1 MEPVSIPDK
10 LPILTINNEV
20 LLPGAPMKLEV
31 ASFTNQALMKDVLTK
46 GLKVIGVI
54 PSKDEF
60 DVIKKEDV
68 GTVALLVRISSF
80 NYPQDTVIV
89 MALGLCRFIVQ
100 KVLSTNPYPLAKV
113 ALHKDVCDEE
123 NNENVGNI
131 LENLKD
137 IMLPIIDRIGLLPLQ
152 YLHHFKDL
160 MDNFPASYII
170 DVCIHAINASFE
182 EKLKI
187 LKTLDLRER
196 ITIGVPLIMKFF
208 GNESEFKTRLCPS
221 RSHPTFPGV
230 SVIKFKS
237 LPQGKALQRPQLG
250 DSDLEDLEQRLQKA
264 NLPEHVFKIVTKDL
278 EKLKRL
284 SPYSPD
290 NSVLR
295 NYLEFV
301 VDLPWTISSIETLDI
316 KAAKVQL
323 DVEHYGME
331 KLKKR
336 IIEFLAVRQLKTN
349 VKGPILCFIGPPGVG
364 KTSIGRSIAHILN
377 RKFQRISLGGVSNQS
392 DIRGHRRTYIGAMP
406 GRILQAIKT
415 AGTNNPVILLDEI
428 DKLGSGGYNGDPKAA
443 LLEVLDPEQNV
454 HFTDHYLN
462 VPFDLSNV
470 TFIATANSVRSIPAP
485 LYDRL
490 EVINVGG
497 YTSIEKYHIAVK
509 HLFPKQLNLHG
520 LGPDMLQFTD
530 DAIYKIINEYTR
542 EAGVRS
548 LERKLA
554 AVCRSVAVK
563 VAESSDDTL
572 PYIIDADHIEDILG
586 MAPYYGEEILT
597 IPSHP
602 GVSLGLAC
610 TGTGGSLL
618 VVEAKRVPKSPGQ
631 KGKLILTGRLGSVM
645 KESAQIAFNWVRSTA
660 YQYGIVKEGYD
671 LLEKSDIHIHFPE
684 GAINKE
690 GPSAGVTIATALMSL
705 FTGIPVA
712 SGLAM
717 TGELTLQG
725 LVLPVG
731 GIKEKLMVA
740 HRTGMKKVIIPY
752 KCTKSLADIPS
763 CILDEV
769 KIITVKTMDE
779 VIETAFEGLTSAS
792 NHHLLSSKL

>member
-1 MEPVSIPDK
+1 MEPVPIPEK

-54 PSKDEF
+54 PLKDEL

-89 MALGLCRFIVQ
+89 MTIGLCRFVVQ
-100 KVLSTNPYPLAKV
+100 EVLSSTPYPLAQV
-113 ALHKDVCDEE
+113 ELHKDVYEE
-123 NNENVGNI
+123 EINENVGKV

-137 IMLPIIDRIGLLPLQ
+137 IMLPVIERIGLLPLQ

-187 LKTLDLRER
+187 LKLLDLRER
-196 ITIGVPLIMKFF
+196 IAFGVPLIMKFF
-208 GNESEFKTRLCPS
+208 GNESDIKTRLYPS
-221 RSHPTFPGV
+221 RSLPNFPGV

-237 LPQGKALQRPQLG
+237 SQGKALQRHLG

-264 NLPEHVFKIVTKDL
+264 NFPEHVSKIINKDL

-290 NSVLR
+290 NAVIR

-301 VDLPWTISSIETLDI
+301 VDLPWSVSSKETLDV
-316 KAAKVQL
+316 KAAKVLL
-323 DVEHYGME
+323 DIEHYGMD

-406 GRILQAIKT
+406 GRILHAIKA

-443 LLEVLDPEQNV
+443 LLEVLDPEQNM

-470 TFIATANSVRSIPAP
+470 TFVATANSARTIPAP

-490 EVINVGG
+490 EVISVDG
-497 YTSIEKYHIAVK
+497 YTSVEKYHIAVK
-509 HLFPKQLNLHG
+509 HLLPKQLDLHG
-520 LGPDMLQFTD
+520 LGPEMLQLTD
-530 DAIYKIINEYTR
+530 DAIYKIIHEYTK

-563 VAESSDDTL
+563 VAESSEDTL
-572 PYIIDADHIEDILG
+572 PYIINADNIEDILG

-602 GVSLGLAC
+602 GVALGLAW
-610 TGTGGSLL
+610 TGKGGSLL
-618 VVEAKRVPKSPGQ
+618 VVEAKRVPKSSGQ
-631 KGKLILTGRLGSVM
+631 KAKLILTGLLGSVM
-645 KESAQIAFNWVRSTA
+645 KESAQIAFNWVRSAA
-660 YQYGIVKEGYD
+660 YQYGIVKEGND

-705 FTGIPVA
+705 FTGLPVA

-740 HRTGMKKVIIPY
+740 HRLGMKKVIIPF
-752 KCTKSLADIPS
+752 KCTKTLADIPS
-763 CILDEV
+763 CVLDEI

-779 VIETAFEGLTSAS
+779 VIETAFEGLASAS
-792 NHHLLSSKL
+792 NHNLLSSKL

>member
-31 ASFTNQALMKDVLTK
+31 GSNSNQSLMKDVLTK
-46 GLKVIGVI
+46 GLKIIGVI
-54 PSKDEF
+54 PFKDEF
-60 DVIKKEDV
+60 DAIKKDDV

-80 NYPQDTVIV
+80 NYPEDTIIV
-89 MALGLCRFIVQ
+89 MTLGLCRFIVK
-100 KVLSTNPYPLAKV
+100 KVLSSTPYFLAKV
-113 ALHKDVCDEE
+113 ELHKDVY
-123 NNENVGNI
+123 V

-137 IMLPIIDRIGLLPLQ
+137 IMLPVIDRIGLLPLQ
-152 YLHHFKDL
+152 YLHHFKDV

-182 EKLKI
+182 EKLKV
-187 LKTLDLRER
+187 LKALDLRER
-196 ITIGVPLIMKFF
+196 IAIGVPLIMNFF
-208 GNESEFKTRLCPS
+208 GNENELKSRLSPERSLPS
-221 RSHPTFPGV
+221 IPGV
-230 SVIKFKS
+230 SVIKFKNFPFS
-237 LPQGKALQRPQLG
+237 QGKGMQRPYLG
-250 DSDLEDLEQRLQKA
+250 DSDLEELEQRLEKS
-264 NLPEHVFKIVTKDL
+264 NLPEHLIKIVNKDL

-284 SPYSPD
+284 SQFSPD

-301 VDLPWTISSIETLDI
+301 ADLPWSVSSKETLDV

-323 DVEHYGME
+323 DIDHYGME

-349 VKGPILCFIGPPGVG
+349 VKGVILCFIGPPGVG

-406 GRILQAIKT
+406 GRILHAIKT

-443 LLEVLDPEQNV
+443 LLEVLDPEQNM

-462 VPFDLSNV
+462 LPFDLSNV
-470 TFIATANSVRSIPAP
+470 TFIATANTARTIPAP

-490 EVINVGG
+490 EVINVDG
-497 YTSIEKYHIAVK
+497 YTSVEKYHIAVK
-509 HLFPKQLNLHG
+509 YLLPKQLDLHG
-520 LGPDMLQFTD
+520 LGPDMLQLTD
-530 DAIYKIINEYTR
+530 DGIYKIINEYTK

-548 LERKLA
+548 LERQLA
-554 AVCRSVAVK
+554 AVCRSIAVK
-563 VAESSDDTL
+563 VAEASEDTL
-572 PYIIDADHIEDILG
+572 PYIIDAEHIENILG

-597 IPSHP
+597 TPSHP
-602 GVSLGLAC
+602 GVALGLAWNGRG
-610 TGTGGSLL
+610 GTLL
-618 VVEAKRVPKSPGQ
+618 VVEAKRVPKS
-631 KGKLILTGRLGSVM
+631 KGHKAKLILTGLLGSVM
-645 KESAQIAFNWVRSTA
+645 KESAQIAFNWVRSAA
-660 YQYGIVKEGYD
+660 YQYGIVKEGND

-690 GPSAGVTIATALMSL
+690 GPSAGVTIATALISL
-705 FTGIPVA
+705 FTGIPVT

-731 GIKEKLMVA
+731 GIKEKLMAA
-740 HRTGMKKVIIPY
+740 HRAGIKRVIIPF
-752 KCTKSLADIPS
+752 KCTKTLADIPS
-763 CILDEV
+763 CVLDDL
-769 KIITVKTMDE
+769 KIITVKTMDD
-779 VIETAFEGLTSAS
+779 VIETAFEGLTSVS
-792 NHHLLSSKL
+792 NHNLLSSKL